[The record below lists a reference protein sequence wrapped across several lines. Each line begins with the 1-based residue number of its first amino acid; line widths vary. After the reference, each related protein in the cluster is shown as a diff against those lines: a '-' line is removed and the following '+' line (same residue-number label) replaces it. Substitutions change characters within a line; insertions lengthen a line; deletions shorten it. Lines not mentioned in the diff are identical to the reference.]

1 MFLFRGSSQNAEQTT
16 PQKLA
21 PAKIER
27 DSLAPSS
34 DAGSPI
40 SVQGL
45 SPSDCASPKQ
55 QLLPQSAAHL
65 VPIEKKSTSPTS
77 TYTPAKGQ
85 DYKPG
90 YYPAMPSGC
99 RSPSSLPSLLPIRQ
113 LECPP
118 PSRSLAEQK
127 TNVTG
132 GSIEG
137 KLCRDIVLTRVE
149 IRNSYIANCTLVNC
163 ITKGCYFTGTKMI
176 GSDIVN
182 SPCVISCSF
191 EDSFISLSILSNCL
205 MVQGAVKE
213 SRVMD
218 SSFEAAGVFYCR
230 LTRSSFYQC
239 EYKEIEQVDCDLKEC
254 DGNGD
259 VDAFFPLVVP
269 KTTNRENGGF
279 VQRTRGKTT
288 DAAVVPKT
296 IERVNLPT
304 VQPAPVF
311 QPPANKVP
319 TESAPA
325 ATGAAFNEFYQRQN
339 QEAKVGGT
347 GRNRRGSMFC
357 CQ

>member
-1 MFLFRGSSQNAEQTT
+1 M
-16 PQKLA
+16 
-21 PAKIER
+21 
-27 DSLAPSS
+27 
-34 DAGSPI
+34 
-40 SVQGL
+40 
-45 SPSDCASPKQ
+45 
-55 QLLPQSAAHL
+55 LPPSAAL
-65 VPIEKKSTSPTS
+65 LTPEKKATANP

-127 TNVTG
+127 INVTG
-132 GSIEG
+132 GAIEG

-149 IRNSYIANCTLVNC
+149 IRNSYIANCTLINC

-205 MVQGAVKE
+205 MIQGAVKE

-269 KTTNRENGGF
+269 KTTTRESTGL
-279 VQRTRGKTT
+279 VQRARSKTT
-288 DAAVVPKT
+288 EAQKESD
-296 IERVNLPT
+296 RVSLPPI
-304 VQPAPVF
+304 QAPVF
-311 QPPANKVP
+311 QPQNAKAVVNA
-319 TESAPA
+319 TTTTTTTTTAPN
-325 ATGAAFNEFYQRQN
+325 TGAAFNEYYQN
-339 QEAKVGGT
+339 QEGKVGAP
-347 GRNRRGSMFC
+347 GRNRRGSLFC